1 MATRSARSRQAV
13 ARLAWVSPDGL
24 AQAEAAREAFG
35 LGIKQAVEK
44 FLLAGIEAAV
54 AVVPPEGGLAAHG
67 VDHGLV
73 ELGGGDQLL
82 QKPDQPVGEI
92 EIAPLAMLQHGVV
105 TLPLAQDLGR
115 KTQGAAHQHLTA
127 GRASCLSQET
137 VADRSGQA
145 AIAVV
150 VGVEGEKP
158 EVDQPGAQQAIKIGG
173 WVSDPGQKLL
183 KLGLQIRS
191 RRCLEVEPLA
201 SDRARQHLH
210 RVVAAQ
216 FTDADGPQPIWPVGK
231 QAAVPLMQAGQSERL
246 VELAGGGQQHIQQS
260 LHLGGG
266 LRLTIGQRKAKAA
279 CDRGA
284 HLARVELFAFDG
296 GGAQAFAAQQGR
308 HRFLGQGCFQGTNPL
323 QQLLTGLVGLI
334 EQGL

>member
-115 KTQGAAHQHLTA
+115 KTQGAARQHLTA
-127 GRASCLSQET
+127 GTWPGSSCSP
-137 VADRSGQA
+137 SM
-145 AIAVV
+145 
-150 VGVEGEKP
+150 
-158 EVDQPGAQQAIKIGG
+158 
-173 WVSDPGQKLL
+173 
-183 KLGLQIRS
+183 
-191 RRCLEVEPLA
+191 
-201 SDRARQHLH
+201 
-210 RVVAAQ
+210 
-216 FTDADGPQPIWPVGK
+216 
-231 QAAVPLMQAGQSERL
+231 AAVPRL
-246 VELAGGGQQHIQQS
+246 S
-260 LHLGGG
+260 
-266 LRLTIGQRKAKAA
+266 RPR
-279 CDRGA
+279 
-284 HLARVELFAFDG
+284 
-296 GGAQAFAAQQGR
+296 GR

-334 EQGL
+334 EQGLQALRIPAELGPVGLLPDPGRGHGFRLIASWGEAIRGVVFASRRWARSPRQRAGR